1 MRKHAAYRGRGLA
14 VVAAGATILAGAV
27 VAAPAYAQDN
37 SGNAAASEQLLV
49 APSGLPAKNAP
60 FDQTV
65 AYFLWPYQ
73 WGTHNVGTDDKPV
86 QSKLQVDRSSTAD
99 VSETE
104 NASGDYAN
112 QPQLLSQSALDAGE
126 YGWAGPGTRPTEP
139 NLKSLDAQIKLVKE
153 SGMTYVK
160 TSYFISPL
168 NAANADSCDQSV
180 PGSCKPSTELP
191 DEVVQRILDAGLKP
205 VIYFSQGN
213 PDPKAVVNPD
223 PDKVYK
229 TVPSFTKQQVKDTIS
244 HAIQKFA
251 GKGIIWESFN
261 EPESEEHWP
270 GGNDREE
277 AKKQWIEL
285 DQFIGDTIQQYDKG
299 APYVWGNFSGAGKLS
314 QYTDAIK
321 ASHATALSGH
331 GYWADSPEAALSSSP
346 VEGYDFMD
354 SEFGCSNSGETSW
367 SCGFSDVPK
376 DSNLQGIW
384 LIRQLLVKDINGLNL
399 ASPYRMVGYDS
410 FNINEDN
417 DPSDPG
423 NVKATD
429 AYNIIKNVT
438 LALKGYSYVDGTF
451 ANEDGVY
458 RAVYQQQNGTARK
471 VVYWTADKPTL
482 DNDTQTKDVTIS
494 VEGADALQV
503 TAKAVPQVT
512 ELKAPTPQTGSSLT
526 NLTAWKTTDGQ
537 VIQAHGGSVLKDG
550 DTFYWVGQGAPDNVP
565 TDYNGAGGVFKNQ
578 WLYTT
583 INMYKSK
590 DLVNWQFDNAVTSI
604 DDANAIEY
612 CDGNV
617 EGSTSKV
624 LNYNDQRQEYKD
636 LVAKHPQYLS
646 NAKLGCKIERPH
658 ILKNA
663 KTGKYLIWAHWEGT
677 VGYGSSQLIAFQS
690 DTVDGKYQP
699 LKWQDGQ
706 VHAQPKV
713 MVNGKLT
720 PMASRDLSAWADP
733 DTGNAYIVSSTEKV
747 RLYKLNDTYTGVDAN
762 GSYEFPN
769 ISYREAPSLF
779 KENGRYYMITSG
791 QDYWDPT
798 QTEYASNA
806 NIEDPNGWTSLAE
819 LQSKSDARKNWGSQ
833 DASTRTYIGQPT
845 YVLQYQDQNNKPAV
859 MLLADD
865 WNPLKSA
872 TADVDTTKANY
883 VLTPVNR
890 LAGNKLSSPFQRTVV
905 PMTSG
910 SNPETDQPTKP
921 TEPTKDT
928 EAPVI
933 SGADDVSLAHGAT
946 FDPKAGVTAH
956 DNVDGDVTASIKV
969 EGSVDTSKAG
979 SYTLTYTV
987 TDKAGNTA
995 SKTRK
1000 VTVKDATKPTEP
1012 TEPTVKNGWVGS
1024 GDSLRWY
1031 ENGKA
1036 VTSHAFYDPA
1046 SKAWYWADADGSIA
1060 KDKDVFIP
1068 KDESDRSRGG
1078 KWVRFDSDR
1087 HMVKGEDVRYGG
1099 WYYFDPITGAMAK
1112 GMSYI
1117 PSNGGKWVYYDWTT
1131 GQMAHGEQFVNYD
1144 AEHTGW
1150 YYFDAVTG
1158 KMAHGMKYVASN
1170 GGKWV
1175 YYDWTTGKMAHGE
1188 QFVNYDAEH
1197 TGWYLFDKQTG
1208 AMFHGDTFLRSN
1220 GGKWVRYDRVT
1231 GKMVKGL
1238 QRQDGAWY
1246 YFNPTTGKMAHG
1258 RTWVPEWNRWH
1269 TFDKVT
1275 GRG

>member
-73 WGTHNVGTDDKPV
+73 WGTQNVGTDDKPV
-86 QSKLQVDRSSTAD
+86 QSKLQVDRASTAD

-112 QPQLLSQSALDAGE
+112 QPQVLSQSALDAGE
-126 YGWAGPGTRPTEP
+126 YGWVGPGTRPIEP

-191 DEVVQRILDAGLKP
+191 DAVVQRILDAGLKP

-213 PDPKAVVNPD
+213 PDPKAVANPD

-270 GGNDREE
+270 GGNDPEE

-299 APYVWGNFSGAGKLS
+299 AAYVYGNFSGPGKLAN
-314 QYTDAIK
+314 YTDAIK
-321 ASHATALSGH
+321 AAHATALSGH
-331 GYWADSPEAALSSSP
+331 GYWVDSPEEPLSASP
-346 VEGYDFMD
+346 VAGYDFMD

-367 SCGFSDVPK
+367 SCGKSGVPK

-423 NVKATD
+423 NVKTTD

-451 ANEDGVY
+451 ANKDGVY
-458 RAVYQQQNGTARK
+458 RAVYKNADGARK
-471 VVYWTADKPTL
+471 AVYWTAEKPTL
-482 DNDTQTKDVTIS
+482 DNVNGTVRATLSFDDQS
-494 VEGADALQV
+494 FAV
-503 TAKAVPQVT
+503 TAKAVPQVYT
-512 ELKAPTPQTGSSLT
+512 MANPSSGSSLT

-550 DTFYWVGQGAPDNVP
+550 DTFYWIGQGAPDNVP

-617 EGSTSKV
+617 AGSTSKV

-798 QTEYASNA
+798 QTEYASNT
-806 NIEDPNGWTSLAE
+806 NIEDPNGWTALAE
-819 LQSKSDARKNWGSQ
+819 LQSKSDARKNWGNQ
-833 DASTRTYIGQPT
+833 DPNTRTYIGQPT
-845 YVLQYQDQNNKPAV
+845 YVLQYQDANDRNAV

-865 WNPLKSA
+865 WNPLKSK

-883 VLTPVNR
+883 VLTPVVRFSNAT
-890 LAGNKLSSPFQRTVV
+890 LTADFQRTVD
-905 PMTSG
+905 PMTAG
-910 SNPETDQPTKP
+910 QDEQQP
-921 TEPTKDT
+921 
-928 EAPVI
+928 A
-933 SGADDVSLAHGAT
+933 
-946 FDPKAGVTAH
+946 
-956 DNVDGDVTASIKV
+956 
-969 EGSVDTSKAG
+969 
-979 SYTLTYTV
+979 
-987 TDKAGNTA
+987 
-995 SKTRK
+995 
-1000 VTVKDATKPTEP
+1000 
-1012 TEPTVKNGWVGS
+1012 NGWVGS

-1036 VTSHAFYDPA
+1036 VASHAFYDPA

-1060 KDKDVFIP
+1060 RDKDVFIP
-1068 KDESDRSRGG
+1068 KDESDRSKGG
-1078 KWVRFDSDR
+1078 KWVRFDANR
-1087 HMVKGEDVRYGG
+1087 HMVKGEDYRYGG
-1099 WYYFDPITGAMAK
+1099 WYYFDLTTGEMAK

-1117 PSNGGKWVYYDWTT
+1117 SSNGGKWVYYDWVT
-1131 GQMAHGEQFVNYD
+1131 GQMAHGEKYVNYD